1 MMKKL
6 VSFLA
11 IAALTALGASVVF
24 AGQKPRTGV
33 NGSMHDITYLGSAY
47 GYYNQDDYQRVCIF
61 CHTPHNAQPQ
71 GTVPAPLW
79 NHAGSPVDLA
89 PYTWAAPANLPINF
103 DVDPLIGPSRLCM
116 GCHDGVTAV
125 DSHGPTMGT
134 AQGNNNGTHTLNSP
148 GRAITDL
155 TVTHPIGFLYA
166 DAVAARN
173 VNGNDELVDPTTGAT
188 FVDRVLDGVNGNAA
202 NNNSHNLGFVD
213 ARASLNAPSPRSGWT
228 FTGKKLSD
236 TLYGGY
242 MTCASCHEVHNLN
255 NSENDPSVSNPAF
268 TPNYFVWAREKGS
281 ALCLSC
287 HVK

>member
-6 VSFLA
+6 ASI
-11 IAALTALGASVVF
+11 IAVAAFAAGAYTAF
-24 AGQKPRTGV
+24 AGQAPRTGV
-33 NGSMHDITYLGSAY
+33 NGSWHDITYLGNAF

-71 GTVPAPLW
+71 GAIPAPLW
-79 NHAGSPVDLA
+79 NHEGSTVDLA
-89 PYTWAAPANLPINF
+89 PYTWAAPANLPIQF
-103 DVDPLIGPSRLCM
+103 DADPLIGPSRLCM
-116 GCHDGVTAV
+116 GCHDGLTAV
-125 DSHGPTMGT
+125 DSHGPTSGT
-134 AQGNNNGTHTLNSP
+134 AQGNNNGNHVLTSP

-166 DAVAARN
+166 DAMAVRN
-173 VNGNDELVDPTTGAT
+173 VDGNDEIVDPSNE
-188 FVDRVLDGVNGNAA
+188 FVDRVREDSLAYLNNSRTAVDAKTGVNPG
-202 NNNSHNLGFVD
+202 GI
-213 ARASLNAPSPRSGWT
+213 APRDQWT
-228 FTGKKLSD
+228 YTGKKISD

-242 MTCASCHEVHNLN
+242 MTCSSCHEVHNLN
-255 NSENDPSVSNPAF
+255 NSENDPSVSNPAY